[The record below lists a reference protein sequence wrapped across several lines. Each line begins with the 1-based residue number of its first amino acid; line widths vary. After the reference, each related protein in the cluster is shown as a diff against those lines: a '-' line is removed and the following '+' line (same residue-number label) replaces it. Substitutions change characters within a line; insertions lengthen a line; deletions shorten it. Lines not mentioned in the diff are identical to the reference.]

1 MIVAHGLPSSTPR
14 QSTSARAVQGPHGSK
29 KTVRSAPLLGGAS
42 ETLRLKKGAIFM
54 SLSNLIHRLEYT
66 ERDDS
71 IRIQQ
76 YTRRLT
82 YSTKPIK
89 YECVVWP
96 SLASDFQKVEA
107 TFRFPVSTE
116 RHVWP

>member
-1 MIVAHGLPSSTPR
+1 
-14 QSTSARAVQGPHGSK
+14 
-29 KTVRSAPLLGGAS
+29 
-42 ETLRLKKGAIFM
+42 M

-76 YTRRLT
+76 YTKRLT

-96 SLASDFQKVEA
+96 SLASDFQRVGA
-107 TFRFPVSTE
+107 TFRFPVSATS
-116 RHVWP
+116 HTFSTPGPC